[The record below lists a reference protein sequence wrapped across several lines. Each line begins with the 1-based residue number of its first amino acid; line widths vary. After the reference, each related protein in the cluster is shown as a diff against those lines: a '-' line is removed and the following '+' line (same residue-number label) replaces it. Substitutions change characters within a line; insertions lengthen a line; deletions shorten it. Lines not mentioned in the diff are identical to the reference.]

1 MGLGVLCSR
10 PVFIIFKLHLH
21 QDFDTSPDVIENS
34 ETFKLHK
41 PLALLLKLV
50 WLKHIN
56 LKMSG
61 LAYLLHH
68 SIGFLL
74 IDIGQ

>member
-1 MGLGVLCSR
+1 MGLGVLGSR
-10 PVFIIFKLHLH
+10 PVLIIFKLHLH
-21 QDFDTSPDVIENS
+21 QDFNTSPDVIENS

-41 PLALLLKLV
+41 PLALLLELV

-56 LKMSG
+56 LKMLG
-61 LAYLLHH
+61 LADLLRH
-68 SIGFLL
+68 STGFLL

>member
-1 MGLGVLCSR
+1 MGLGVLGSR
-10 PVFIIFKLHLH
+10 PVLIIFKLHLH
-21 QDFDTSPDVIENS
+21 QDFNTSSDVIENS

-41 PLALLLKLV
+41 PLALLLELV

-61 LAYLLHH
+61 LAYLLRH
-68 SIGFLL
+68 STGFLL
-74 IDIGQ
+74 VDIGQ